1 MSALVLLLL
10 ASTAAPDSVV
20 VYPDRAQV
28 TRVTQVACGAR
39 VPVSFDNIPPAAAA
53 DSFRARLAGGT
64 VDGLRAELVTR
75 EKQFGP
81 KAEALARQLSAM
93 ALERARLQDKL
104 ARARAGVR
112 LGQQYSELAVNLVS
126 REMSVEN
133 PNVRGWQAA
142 FDGALNTGLSAAW
155 LASETDAKLRDV
167 ARREEQLRRQLEEV
181 DASLARRS
189 YTVEVLVSCAAGTA
203 PLTLTYLVGGARWTP
218 VYEARA
224 EEQAGQVELST
235 YATLQQSTGEDWANV
250 ELVLSTAIPAQNA
263 TPPELR
269 RLRVNA
275 QELAPQRKVLVRR
288 DELVETAKA
297 DTGVE
302 QPSDSRLIARAQGLS
317 VQLQIPERGKVPGD
331 GSPVRLFV
339 GKTTMKAAFELRVLP
354 KLMPVAFRVAELTN
368 QGAWPLLPGRLD
380 AFRPTGL
387 VGRYG
392 LDRVAQGAAFTLT
405 FGVEDSVRVRRVVL
419 EELKR
424 DAGLF
429 NSKRRFTY
437 SYRFEL
443 ANYAK
448 APAEVLLADHLPV
461 AEVDDLQVSVG
472 EKTTAGYQLSK
483 AEGIARW
490 KVRLAA
496 GEKKNVTFDFQVDV
510 PQTYETGGL

>member
-1 MSALVLLLL
+1 MSSILALLL

-28 TRVTQVACGAR
+28 TRTTQVTCGAR
-39 VPVSFDNIPPAAAA
+39 VPVIFDNIPPAAAA

-81 KAEALARQLSAM
+81 KAEALAKQLNAV
-93 ALERARLQDKL
+93 ALERVGLQDQL
-104 ARARAGVR
+104 ARARTWSR
-112 LGQQYSELAVNLVS
+112 LGQQYSEVAVNLVS

-133 PNVRGWQAA
+133 PNLGGWRAA
-142 FDGALNTGLSAAW
+142 FDSALTTGLSAAK

-167 ARREEQLRRQLEEV
+167 ARREEQLKRQLEEV
-181 DASLARRS
+181 DASIARRS

-235 YATLQQSTGEDWANV
+235 YATLQQGTGEDWTNV

-269 RLRVNA
+269 KLQVNA
-275 QELAPQRKVLVRR
+275 QERAPERKVLVRR
-288 DELVETAKA
+288 DELVEVAKA

-302 QPSDSRLIARAQGLS
+302 QAGQTRMIARAQGLS
-317 VQLQIPERGKVPGD
+317 VQLQIPEKGKVPGD

-339 GKTTMKAAFELRVLP
+339 GKTKMKATFELRVLP

-368 QGAWPLLPGRLD
+368 QAAWPLLPGRLD
-380 AFRPTGL
+380 AFRATGM

-392 LDRVAQGAAFTLT
+392 LERVAQGATFTLT
-405 FGVEDSVRVRRVVL
+405 FGVEDSVRVKRVVL

-443 ANYAK
+443 ANYAR

-461 AEVDDLQVSVG
+461 AEVDDIQVSVG
-472 EKTTAGYQLSK
+472 EKTTAGYELSQK
-483 AEGIARW
+483 EGIARW
-490 KVRLAA
+490 KVKLAA
-496 GEKKNVTFDFQVDV
+496 GEKKNVLFDFQVDV
-510 PQTYETGGL
+510 PQSYETGGL